1 MFQLRY
7 HINKYNY
14 EIVGTYPNR
23 QLAYG
28 IRKKLSNEQPQRY
41 NINKLT
47 VNPV

>member
-1 MFQLRY
+1 MYQLRY
-7 HINKYNY
+7 HINQHHY

-28 IRKKLSNEQPQRY
+28 IRKKLATEQPQRY

-47 VNPV
+47 VHLV